1 LGVQIERYAGGDRVQ
16 VDAWLDRILWA
27 AMGMV
32 GLIGSGLL
40 LIAASLVPPE
50 DGSGMYLRVIGFV
63 GLVASSAMQMRTV
76 ARVLQRRSPDD
87 LG

>member
-1 LGVQIERYAGGDRVQ
+1 MLSPYTMGRATSRPNSP
-16 VDAWLDRILWA
+16 WA